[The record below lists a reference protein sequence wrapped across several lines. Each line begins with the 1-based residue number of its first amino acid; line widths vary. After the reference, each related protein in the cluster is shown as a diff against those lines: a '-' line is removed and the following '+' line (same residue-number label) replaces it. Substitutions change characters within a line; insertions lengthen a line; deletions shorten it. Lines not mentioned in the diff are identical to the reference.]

1 MLSTLFQQPAFSAF
15 EAGPALAAFAAV
27 LTATLVVALLDAR
40 TVAVRVVL
48 ATSPALSRSVSLR
61 VRTRGACFL
70 RLRDP
75 DAPGRTRPRAPGLR
89 CSAA

>member
-1 MLSTLFQQPAFSAF
+1 MLSTLLQQPAFAAL
-15 EAGPALAAFAAV
+15 EAGPALVAFAAV

-48 ATSPALSRSVSLR
+48 ITSPAPGRAVSLR
-61 VRTRGACFL
+61 VRSRDARFL